1 MTLALGEFCIGAK
14 KALQPSGVSGKQ
26 AFRKFSVEGLASGG
40 GLEGAL
46 GICPALDESGVLE
59 KVEIIIL
66 NSG

>member
-14 KALQPSGVSGKQ
+14 NALPPSGVSGKQ
-26 AFRKFSVEGLASGG
+26 AFRKFSVEGLGSGG

-46 GICPALDESGVLE
+46 GIYNALDESGVLE